1 MKLQKAKHCSVCPT
15 THQCLWFGNWGR
27 GGGGNWKIAR
37 SSSNDKERA
46 AQPRSD
52 VCIIVVVTKCSW
64 LIIPPSFANRAAANL
79 HINGASE
86 GYDVKE
92 CGLSVWLSLGSRGHQ
107 PYNKQDS
114 PHPRVLYHLPSLQ
127 NPQHKHHTPCCV
139 SLINRRNRMEDRLLF
154 GRGGV
159 GWGGT
164 DWHSEE
170 LSAKSAGCP
179 WISSVVTQPHAPWR
193 SFRQLS
199 RTRPAAVLNSSLQ
212 RPTPDE
218 QLQHTG
224 QFPYKPPLPS
234 PLSFTHSSSTY
245 ASRHFDCA
253 NEHNTPLPTPNTH
266 S

>member
-1 MKLQKAKHCSVCPT
+1 MLHWLPKPWWSSKRPNTVAYAQPPTSVSG
-15 THQCLWFGNWGR
+15 LAIGGG

-92 CGLSVWLSLGSRGHQ
+92 CGLSVWLRLGSRGHQ

-114 PHPRVLYHLPSLQ
+114 PHPRVPYHLPSLQ
-127 NPQHKHHTPCCV
+127 NPQHEHHTPCCV

-154 GRGGV
+154 GRGG
-159 GWGGT
+159 GGGLT
-164 DWHSEE
+164 DI
-170 LSAKSAGCP
+170 AKSSLP
-179 WISSVVTQPHAPWR
+179 NQRVAPGLV
-193 SFRQLS
+193 QL
-199 RTRPAAVLNSSLQ
+199 
-212 RPTPDE
+212 
-218 QLQHTG
+218 
-224 QFPYKPPLPS
+224 
-234 PLSFTHSSSTY
+234 
-245 ASRHFDCA
+245 
-253 NEHNTPLPTPNTH
+253 
-266 S
+266 

>member
-1 MKLQKAKHCSVCPT
+1 MPNHPPVSLVWQLGA
-15 THQCLWFGNWGR
+15 

-92 CGLSVWLSLGSRGHQ
+92 CGLSVWPSLGSRGHQ

-114 PHPRVLYHLPSLQ
+114 PHPRVPYHLPSLQ
-127 NPQHKHHTPCCV
+127 NPQHEHHTPCCV

-154 GRGGV
+154 GRGGGGV
-159 GWGGT
+159 GLT

-234 PLSFTHSSSTY
+234 PRSFTHSSSTY